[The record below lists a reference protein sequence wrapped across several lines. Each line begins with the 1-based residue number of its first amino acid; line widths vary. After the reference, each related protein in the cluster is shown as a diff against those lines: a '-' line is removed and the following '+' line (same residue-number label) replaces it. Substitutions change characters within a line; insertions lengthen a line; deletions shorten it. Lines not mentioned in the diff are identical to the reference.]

1 MQKIRKITDLSHEL
15 KNGTVVYPGDPVVD
29 ITVATTLE
37 QDGYNLSHV
46 HIGSQSGSHVDAPRH
61 FRNEGTTV
69 DQMPLTRFM
78 GNAVVI
84 NASGKKECEEIT
96 MSDIEAYKPK
106 IKAADMVLFRTDWY
120 RYEGKEKFLRHPYV
134 AKEVGEYLL
143 AQGIQTIA
151 IDTINM
157 DATGGT
163 SFPVHEMYSREN
175 GLIAENLAYF
185 DKIDYEDPFVIF
197 LPLKLTGVD
206 GSPVRAVAVE
216 FEI

>member
-29 ITVATTLE
+29 ISVATTLE

-69 DQMPLTRFM
+69 DQMPLTYFM
-78 GNAVVI
+78 GNAVVVD
-84 NASGKKECEEIT
+84 ASDKQECEAIT
-96 MSDIEAYKPK
+96 MKDLESYK
-106 IKAADMVLFRTDWY
+106 IKIASADMVLFRTDWY
-120 RYEGKEKFLRHPYV
+120 RYEGKENFLKHPYV

-143 AQGIQTIA
+143 SQGIRTIA

-157 DATGGT
+157 DATGGS
-163 SFPVHEMYSREN
+163 SFPIHEMYSREN

-185 DKIDYEDPFVIF
+185 DKIDYEEPFVIF
-197 LPLKLTGVD
+197 LPLKLIGVD

-216 FEI
+216 FEK